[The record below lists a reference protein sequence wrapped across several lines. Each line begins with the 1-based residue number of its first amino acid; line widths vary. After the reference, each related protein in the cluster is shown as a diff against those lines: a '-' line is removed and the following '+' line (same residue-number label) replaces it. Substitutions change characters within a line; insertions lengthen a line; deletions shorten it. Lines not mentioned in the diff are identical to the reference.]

1 MKNFTTPWNYANG
14 GGLLVAPINVPRL
27 LSSLL
32 FINFSVA
39 VVLQC
44 SPVYGLEV
52 SNKKY
57 WYGPIPFPPP
67 SFSFTFHFPPLRS
80 PSISLPF
87 LFCPSP
93 STNQLGGLGEYCNLA
108 QRSLGFSLGRTSIY
122 VIFWAQKTCS
132 MATKLFVCLYIW
144 QSSEKVAVWLEAG
157 QRSVG
162 MPYRPIPCHFEHLT
176 WLVVFCLKWLNCW
189 SADVSVWSK
198 SIPLIRCW
206 SCCRCW
212 ESSLPWHEASCTV
225 LYPHCLSIKLAF
237 LFLVTRGEP
246 VKVITQGDHLSGK
259 PGNVREF
266 DSCQGFY

>member
-14 GGLLVAPINVPRL
+14 GGLLVAPINVPCL

-67 SFSFTFHFPPLRS
+67 SFSFTFPFPPLRS

-132 MATKLFVCLYIW
+132 MATKLFVCLYIYGSHQKKW
-144 QSSEKVAVWLEAG
+144 RYGLKLVKEVLVCHTSPYHATSS
-157 QRSVG
+157 
-162 MPYRPIPCHFEHLT
+162 T
-176 WLVVFCLKWLNCW
+176 WLDWLCFVWNDLI
-189 SADVSVWSK
+189 ADLLMCQS
-198 SIPLIRCW
+198 
-206 SCCRCW
+206 
-212 ESSLPWHEASCTV
+212 EASPFLSSDVDLAVVAESPRCHGMRQVALCSIHTV
-225 LYPHCLSIKLAF
+225 FQL
-237 LFLVTRGEP
+237 
-246 VKVITQGDHLSGK
+246 
-259 PGNVREF
+259 N
-266 DSCQGFY
+266 